1 MKTRCVI
8 IGAGHSGLAM
18 SKYLSD
24 YSIDH
29 VVLERGEIANSW
41 KHERWDSLSL
51 LTPNWQTQLPD
62 YAYSGDNPNG
72 YMKVSELTGFIENY
86 ARFISAPVKQ
96 HTRVTSVTTLDGDYH
111 VTTTRGDWQCEAL
124 VIASGACNQAQIPAI
139 AELAPE
145 SLQMLTPGQYRNSAQ
160 LENGGVLVVGASA
173 TGLQLAEEIH
183 RSGRQVTLAVGEH
196 VRLPRTYRGKDI
208 QWWMDKLGIFDQ
220 RYDEI
225 DDLIR
230 GRSLPSPQLVGS
242 PTRESLDLNRL
253 TTMGIAIRGRLAGF
267 NESSAQFS
275 GSLANVCALADLK
288 MDRLLSTIDQW
299 ITAHEFDHEVNPP
312 LRYPRTKIEQSPP
325 LLMDL
330 DKNNVKTILWATGY
344 RPDYSW
350 LHLPVFDHKG
360 RIKHEGGVV
369 VDAPAVYL
377 MGMPLLRRRK
387 SSFIHGADDDARE
400 LSAELLFRLNNKSK
414 TDRFNSGSQ
423 IDDETT
429 AGPVKPVHIA
439 A

>member
-8 IGAGHSGLAM
+8 IGAGHCGLAM

-41 KHERWDSLSL
+41 KHERWDSLRL
-51 LTPNWQTQLPD
+51 LTPNWQTRLPG
-62 YAYSGDNPNG
+62 YAYSGDNPDG
-72 YMKVSELTGFIENY
+72 YMMVTELTGFIENY
-86 ARFISAPVKQ
+86 ARTISAPVKQ
-96 HTRVTSVTTLDGDYH
+96 HTRVTSVTAQDGNYH
-111 VTTTRGDWQCEAL
+111 VATTRGDWQCEAL

-139 AELAPE
+139 AEYAPA
-145 SLQMLTPGQYRNSAQ
+145 SVQMLTPGQYRNPAQ
-160 LENGGVLVVGASA
+160 LEDGGVLVVGASA

-183 RSGRQVTLAVGEH
+183 RSGRPVTLAVGEH

-225 DDLIR
+225 DDLSR
-230 GRSLPSPQLVGS
+230 GRNLPSPQLVGS
-242 PTRESLDLNRL
+242 ATRESLDLNRL
-253 TTMGIAIRGRLAGF
+253 TATGITITGRLAGF

-275 GSLANVCALADLK
+275 GSLGNVCALADLK
-288 MDRLLSTIDQW
+288 MDRLLNSIDEW
-299 ITAHEFDHEVNPP
+299 VTEHEFDDELDPP
-312 LRYPRTKIEQSPP
+312 LRYLRTRIEDSPP

-330 DKNNVKTILWATGY
+330 ERNNIKTILWATGY
-344 RPDYSW
+344 RADYSW
-350 LHLPVFDHKG
+350 LQLPVFDRKG
-360 RIKHEGGVV
+360 RIRHEGGVV
-369 VDAPAVYL
+369 DSHAVYL

-387 SSFIHGADDDARE
+387 SSFIHGAEDDARE
-400 LSAELLFRLNNKSK
+400 LSAELLSRLNSNPESQ
-414 TDRFNSGSQ
+414 TDKGAA
-423 IDDETT
+423 D
-429 AGPVKPVHIA
+429 GPVRPVHVA

>member
-8 IGAGHSGLAM
+8 IGAGHCGLAM

-41 KHERWDSLSL
+41 KHERWDSLRL
-51 LTPNWQTQLPD
+51 LTPNWQTRLPG
-62 YAYSGDNPNG
+62 YAYSGDNPDG
-72 YMKVSELTGFIENY
+72 YMMVTELTGFIENY
-86 ARFISAPVKQ
+86 ARTISAPVKQ
-96 HTRVTSVTTLDGDYH
+96 HTRVTSVTAQDGNYH
-111 VTTTRGDWQCEAL
+111 VATTRGDWQCEAL

-139 AELAPE
+139 AEYAPA
-145 SLQMLTPGQYRNSAQ
+145 SVQMLTPGQYRNPAQ
-160 LENGGVLVVGASA
+160 LEDGGVLVVGASA

-183 RSGRQVTLAVGEH
+183 RSGRPVTLAVGEH

-225 DDLIR
+225 DDLSR
-230 GRSLPSPQLVGS
+230 GRNLPSPQLVGS
-242 PTRESLDLNRL
+242 ATRESLDLNRL
-253 TTMGIAIRGRLAGF
+253 TATGITITGRLAGF

-275 GSLANVCALADLK
+275 GSLGNVCALADLK
-288 MDRLLSTIDQW
+288 MDRLLNSIDEW
-299 ITAHEFDHEVNPP
+299 VTEHEFDNELDPP
-312 LRYPRTKIEQSPP
+312 LRYLRTRIEDSPP

-330 DKNNVKTILWATGY
+330 ERNNIKTILWATGY
-344 RPDYSW
+344 RADYSW
-350 LHLPVFDHKG
+350 LQLPVFDRKG
-360 RIKHEGGVV
+360 RIRHEGGVV
-369 VDAPAVYL
+369 DSHAVYL

-387 SSFIHGADDDARE
+387 SSFIHGAEDDARE
-400 LSAELLFRLNNKSK
+400 LSAELLSRLNSNPESQ
-414 TDRFNSGSQ
+414 TDKGAA
-423 IDDETT
+423 D
-429 AGPVKPVHIA
+429 GPVRPVHVA